1 MCKYVE
7 TQQHVSVY
15 SVRLSAPLST
25 QSQSRSSR
33 NEMKT
38 FLAQKKRMQ
47 QHLSNVSTL
56 GDKYFYSCWCAG
68 TNHFKLMW
76 PCGAKCNIF
85 VNQLIYQGAALCQ
98 DEVRSKNFGATTVNG
113 VDKAVCFLRRSA
125 WDYY

>member
-1 MCKYVE
+1 ME
-7 TQQHVSVY
+7 TQQRVSVY
-15 SVRLSAPLST
+15 SVRLSAPLCT
-25 QSQSRSSR
+25 QSQSRSRR
-33 NEMKT
+33 NQM
-38 FLAQKKRMQ
+38 KKRMQ

-68 TNHFKLMW
+68 TNHLQLMR

-98 DEVRSKNFGATTVNG
+98 DEVRSKNFGATAVIV
-113 VDKAVCFLRRSA
+113 VDKAVCFLHRSA